1 MGLSGLS
8 MRGSRRNA
16 SGCIYVLVF
25 RFAVPQRHDLDAMTQ
40 PTPTFAGEVQF
51 RRYSDTSTQGTQIVL
66 ALPDRESLQSFIGLE
81 GKRFMAVLVQ
91 IGDDEQPVTG
101 NPVSANAVKSHIQR
115 EPLGDL
121 CWRAV
126 QWCRE
131 PEFQEWIS
139 KRVQVSDSN
148 PPVERSEQS
157 ARRLICAYCDVT
169 SRKELDTNPEAAR
182 KFNQLI
188 RGPYQKHLIARGI
201 VR

>member
-1 MGLSGLS
+1 MAEPS
-8 MRGSRRNA
+8 
-16 SGCIYVLVF
+16 
-25 RFAVPQRHDLDAMTQ
+25 
-40 PTPTFAGEVQF
+40 PTFAGEVQL
-51 RRYSDTSTQGTQIVL
+51 RRWSESNTQGVQVTFAL
-66 ALPDRESLQSFIGLE
+66 AESADLDKFKGLD

-101 NPVSANAVKSHIQR
+101 NPVSETKVRKSDIAR

-126 QWCRE
+126 QWCKE
-131 PEFQEWIS
+131 PEFMSWINS
-139 KRVQVSDSN
+139 VTHNGIFWHVRTHEDAREFVCEMCG
-148 PPVERSEQS
+148 VE
-157 ARRLICAYCDVT
+157 
-169 SRKELDTNPEAAR
+169 SRNELDTNPDAAR

>member
-1 MGLSGLS
+1 
-8 MRGSRRNA
+8 
-16 SGCIYVLVF
+16 
-25 RFAVPQRHDLDAMTQ
+25 MTE

-66 ALPDRESLQSFIGLE
+66 ALPDREALQSFIGLE

-91 IGDDEQPVTG
+91 IGDDEKPIPP
-101 NPVSANAVKSHIQR
+101 NSMELKQR

-126 QWCRE
+126 QWCKE
-131 PEFQEWIS
+131 PEFQDWIAC
-139 KRVQVSDSN
+139 KALDNRVVVGESPVS
-148 PPVERSEQS
+148 EGA
-157 ARRLICAYCDVT
+157 ARQLILLYCGVG

-188 RGPYQKHLIARGI
+188 RGPYQKHLIARGV

>member
-1 MGLSGLS
+1 M
-8 MRGSRRNA
+8 A
-16 SGCIYVLVF
+16 E
-25 RFAVPQRHDLDAMTQ
+25 

-91 IGDDEQPVTG
+91 IGDDEQPVSSDIG
-101 NPVSANAVKSHIQR
+101 NPTSGNMGKSHIQR

-121 CWRAV
+121 CRRAV
-126 QWCRE
+126 MWCKE
-131 PEFQEWIS
+131 PEFQEWLSVTHNEGIALTED
-139 KRVQVSDSN
+139 V
-148 PPVERSEQS
+148 
-157 ARRLICAYCDVT
+157 ARWFILELCGIQ

-182 KFNQLI
+182 KFNQII
-188 RGPYQKHLIARGI
+188 RIPFQKRLIARGV

>member
-1 MGLSGLS
+1 M
-8 MRGSRRNA
+8 A
-16 SGCIYVLVF
+16 E
-25 RFAVPQRHDLDAMTQ
+25 
-40 PTPTFAGEVQF
+40 PTPTFAGEVQL
-51 RRYSDTSTQGTQIVL
+51 RRWSESSTQGVQVTFAL
-66 ALPDRESLQSFIGLE
+66 AESADLDKFKGLD

-91 IGDDEQPVTG
+91 IGDDEQPV
-101 NPVSANAVKSHIQR
+101 VDKSRNLQGQSVDKKPNLQGR

-126 QWCRE
+126 QWCKE
-131 PEFQEWIS
+131 PEFQRWIAGHVDFCINMAIGDEYA
-139 KRVQVSDSN
+139 RLCVQKLCSVS
-148 PPVERSEQS
+148 
-157 ARRLICAYCDVT
+157 

>member
-1 MGLSGLS
+1 M
-8 MRGSRRNA
+8 A
-16 SGCIYVLVF
+16 
-25 RFAVPQRHDLDAMTQ
+25 D

-66 ALPDRESLQSFIGLE
+66 ALPDREALQSFIGLE

-91 IGDDEQPVTG
+91 IGDDEQPVLNTPKTG
-101 NPVSANAVKSHIQR
+101 DLKPR

-126 QWCRE
+126 QWCKE
-131 PEFQEWIS
+131 PEFIRWVETQTLADPGHGDEALA
-139 KRVQVSDSN
+139 KRYICDMCHVS
-148 PPVERSEQS
+148 
-157 ARRLICAYCDVT
+157 
-169 SRKELDTNPEAAR
+169 SRKDLDTNPEAAR

-188 RGPYQKHLIARGI
+188 RSPYQKHLIARGV

>member
-1 MGLSGLS
+1 M
-8 MRGSRRNA
+8 A
-16 SGCIYVLVF
+16 E
-25 RFAVPQRHDLDAMTQ
+25 

-66 ALPDRESLQSFIGLE
+66 ALPDREALQSFIGLE

-91 IGDDEQPVTG
+91 IGDDERPVTG
-101 NPVSANAVKSHIQR
+101 NPVSETKPGNSRYDR

-126 QWCRE
+126 QWCKDPAFWDFLKQAVCNPGSE
-131 PEFQEWIS
+131 IS
-139 KRVQVSDSN
+139 NENDARYVVQAVCG
-148 PPVERSEQS
+148 VE
-157 ARRLICAYCDVT
+157 

-182 KFNQLI
+182 KFNLLI
-188 RGPYQKHLIARGI
+188 RGPYQKHLIARGV

>member
-1 MGLSGLS
+1 M
-8 MRGSRRNA
+8 A
-16 SGCIYVLVF
+16 E
-25 RFAVPQRHDLDAMTQ
+25 

-66 ALPDRESLQSFIGLE
+66 ALPDREALQSFIGLE

-91 IGDDEQPVTG
+91 IGDDEQPV
-101 NPVSANAVKSHIQR
+101 SANPLIQKESANSRSAR

-126 QWCRE
+126 QWCKE
-131 PEFQEWIS
+131 PEFQAWVAGQLHCHHMAVGEAQARDYILF
-139 KRVQVSDSN
+139 KCG
-148 PPVERSEQS
+148 VE
-157 ARRLICAYCDVT
+157 
-169 SRKELDTNPEAAR
+169 SRKELDSNKDAAS
-182 KFNQLI
+182 KFHAMI

>member
-1 MGLSGLS
+1 
-8 MRGSRRNA
+8 
-16 SGCIYVLVF
+16 
-25 RFAVPQRHDLDAMTQ
+25 MTTN
-40 PTPTFAGEVQF
+40 PTPTFAGEVQL
-51 RRYSDTSTQGTQIVL
+51 RRWSESNTQGVQVTFAL
-66 ALPDRESLQSFIGLE
+66 ADSSDLEKFRGLD

-91 IGDDEQPVTG
+91 IGDDEQPVG
-101 NPVSANAVKSHIQR
+101 AVNVPKRDITR

-126 QWCRE
+126 QWCKE
-131 PEFQEWIS
+131 QEFHWWLASVVLPERAHDLRVDEEDAKGYILEWCGI
-139 KRVQVSDSN
+139 
-148 PPVERSEQS
+148 
-157 ARRLICAYCDVT
+157 T

>member
-1 MGLSGLS
+1 M
-8 MRGSRRNA
+8 A
-16 SGCIYVLVF
+16 
-25 RFAVPQRHDLDAMTQ
+25 DT
-40 PTPTFAGEVQF
+40 TPAFAGEVQF

-66 ALPDRESLQSFIGLE
+66 ALPDREALQSFIGLE

-91 IGDDEQPVTG
+91 IGDDELPVAPDTG
-101 NPVSANAVKSHIQR
+101 NPVSARPR

-126 QWCRE
+126 QWCKE
-131 PEFQEWIS
+131 PEFWNFLNLNCTGAL
-139 KRVQVSDSN
+139 VMC
-148 PPVERSEQS
+148 EQG
-157 ARRLICAYCDVT
+157 AKQHLELICRIT

-188 RGPYQKHLIARGI
+188 RTPYQKHLIARGV

>member
-1 MGLSGLS
+1 M
-8 MRGSRRNA
+8 A
-16 SGCIYVLVF
+16 E
-25 RFAVPQRHDLDAMTQ
+25 

-66 ALPDRESLQSFIGLE
+66 ALPDREALQSFIGLE

-91 IGDDEQPVTG
+91 IGDDEQPVMG
-101 NPVSANAVKSHIQR
+101 NPVSANVGESHIQR
-115 EPLGDL
+115 DPLGDL

-126 QWCRE
+126 QWCKE
-131 PEFQEWIS
+131 PEFAEFLSRIFYDAFPGGMSAPAYANNDASGRETWC
-139 KRVQVSDSN
+139 KYALQV
-148 PPVERSEQS
+148 
-157 ARRLICAYCDVT
+157 LCGIG

-188 RGPYQKHLIARGI
+188 RAPYQKHLIARGI